1 MTQLS
6 GLERMQR
13 IRDGA
18 DPAPSMAESLG
29 FELVEVEDGAVAFEG
44 SPSDAH
50 LNSMGTVHG
59 GWALTLLDSATGAA
73 VHTTL
78 EPGSVYATLEIK
90 TNLVRALT
98 PDSGR
103 LRAEGRV
110 VHRGRRVA
118 TSEARLVGA
127 DGKLY
132 AHATA
137 TCMIMEL

>member
-29 FELVEVEDGAVAFEG
+29 FELVEVENGAVAFEG

-50 LNSMGTVHG
+50 LNPMGTVHG

-78 EPGSVYATLEIK
+78 EPGSVYTTLEIK

>member
-1 MTQLS
+1 M
-6 GLERMQR
+6 ER
-13 IRDGA
+13 IRDRTDA
-18 DPAPSMAESLG
+18 PPSMSESLG
-29 FELVEVEDGAVAFEG
+29 FELVEVGDGTVAFEG
-44 SPSDAH
+44 SPSAGH
-50 LNSMGTVHG
+50 LNPMGTVHG

-78 EPGSVYATLEIK
+78 EPGSVYTTLEIK

-110 VHRGRRVA
+110 IHRGRRVA
-118 TSEARLVGA
+118 TSEGRLVGA

-137 TCMIMEL
+137 TCMIMEP